1 MPGFKCSPGSDGVGA
16 TPGLGRGT
24 RCDRASA
31 HTGHRADSPKSLPR
45 VTTTMT
51 APEIRQLD
59 EQTVER
65 IAAGEVVER
74 PASAVKELV
83 ENSLDADASRVT
95 VAVESGGAAGIRVT
109 DNGVGMDE
117 GTLRQAV
124 EKHTTSKIRDI
135 DDLEGGVGT
144 LGFRGEALHAIG
156 AVSRMTLRSRPG
168 GGRGTELVVEGGEV
182 TDVSPAGC
190 PEGTTVEVQD
200 LFYNVP
206 ARRKY
211 LKTESTEFS
220 HVSTVVTNYALANP
234 DVAVTLEHD
243 GRETFAT
250 TGSGDLR
257 ETVLSVYGREV
268 AASMLPVET
277 GSADPDGDGPETG
290 GGSEGPLVSL
300 SGLVSHPETNRA
312 SREYLSTFVNGRYV
326 TASTVREAVVEAY
339 GGQLAGDRY
348 PFAVLFL
355 EVDPKTVDVNVHPRK
370 LEVRFADDE
379 GVREQVGTATEAAL
393 LEAGLVRSS
402 APRGRSAPE
411 QTEIQP
417 GGGDTTASTEES
429 TADDDTGS
437 TGSPPADTDTTT
449 ASSDEGDP
457 DRTAPD
463 TSDAGHPDTPAQPR
477 SPDQPD
483 RTVSPESPGR
493 SESPG
498 TTGASD
504 TESNESTGTGESSA
518 DDTARTA
525 ADRSTGTGQE
535 TETDESPVPGQE
547 TATDGSAT
555 GEAEHGAETVEPRRD
570 RPEEG
575 RKFRGGGQQ
584 ERLGAA
590 EVGTVFDR
598 LPAMRVLGQFRE
610 TYVVAETE
618 DGLVLVDQHAA
629 DERINYE
636 RLRESVAGGTTT
648 QALAEPVRLEVTARE
663 AELFEAHEEALA
675 RLGFHASLVEER
687 VVEVSTVPALVAETA
702 GPELVRDVLG
712 EFVEGDVA
720 AASTVSAAVDELLSD
735 LACYPS
741 ITGNTSLTEG
751 SVVDLLDRLDDC
763 ENPYACPHG
772 RPVVVE
778 LDDDEIAARF
788 ERDYPGH

>member
-1 MPGFKCSPGSDGVGA
+1 
-16 TPGLGRGT
+16 
-24 RCDRASA
+24 
-31 HTGHRADSPKSLPR
+31 
-45 VTTTMT
+45 MT

-74 PASAVKELV
+74 PASGVKELV

-95 VAVESGGAAGIRVT
+95 VAVEGGGAESIRVT
-109 DNGVGMDE
+109 DDGVGMDE
-117 GTLRQAV
+117 ETLRRSV

-135 DDLEGGVGT
+135 DDLEGGLGT

-156 AVSRMTLRSRPG
+156 AVSRVTLRSRPRG
-168 GGRGTELVVEGGEV
+168 GVGTELTVEGGEV
-182 TDVSPAGC
+182 TDCTPAGC

-220 HVSTVVTNYALANP
+220 HISTVVTNYALANP
-234 DVAVTLEHD
+234 DVSVTLEHD

-268 AASMLPVET
+268 AESMLPV
-277 GSADPDGDGPETG
+277 SAADGPL
-290 GGSEGPLVSL
+290 SDI

-326 TASTVREAVVEAY
+326 TASTVREAVVDAY
-339 GGQLAGDRY
+339 DGQLASDRY

-355 EVDPKTVDVNVHPRK
+355 EVDPATVDVNVHPRK

-379 GVREQVGTATEAAL
+379 GVRGQVREAVEAGL

-402 APRGRSAPE
+402 APRGQSAPE

-417 GGGDTTASTEES
+417 GEGPE
-429 TADDDTGS
+429 
-437 TGSPPADTDTTT
+437 TD
-449 ASSDEGDP
+449 
-457 DRTAPD
+457 
-463 TSDAGHPDTPAQPR
+463 
-477 SPDQPD
+477 
-483 RTVSPESPGR
+483 
-493 SESPG
+493 
-498 TTGASD
+498 
-504 TESNESTGTGESSA
+504 SA
-518 DDTARTA
+518 D
-525 ADRSTGTGQE
+525 
-535 TETDESPVPGQE
+535 
-547 TATDGSAT
+547 TATDEGSGTDDPGSASADRARSVADESRTDDPGSASADRT
-555 GEAEHGAETVEPRRD
+555 GSVADEESGADGTTPADATTDSGLVAGSGDETAGPDDERTVGQSSTARAPGPGPSPASDGTGAEGVSDPAGFGGQSGDGDIGGPEGSTAAGTETADGPTGSGDGGETVEPARERS
-570 RPEEG
+570 RQE
-575 RKFRGGGQQ
+575 RKFRGGQQ
-584 ERLGAA
+584 ARLGGGEADMSF
-590 EVGTVFDR
+590 EQ
-598 LPAMRVLGQFRE
+598 LPGMRVLGQFRD
-610 TYVVAETE
+610 TYVVAETA

-663 AELFEAHEEALA
+663 AELFEANDQALA
-675 RLGFHASLVEER
+675 RLGFHASLVEDR
-687 VVEVSTVPALVAETA
+687 IVEVSTVPALVAETA

-720 AASTVSAAVDELLSD
+720 AAETVEAAVDELLAD

-751 SVVDLLDRLDDC
+751 SVVDLLDTLDEC

-778 LDDDEIAARF
+778 LDDEEIEARF

>member
-1 MPGFKCSPGSDGVGA
+1 M
-16 TPGLGRGT
+16 
-24 RCDRASA
+24 
-31 HTGHRADSPKSLPR
+31 
-45 VTTTMT
+45 TT
-51 APEIRQLD
+51 PEIRQLD

-95 VAVESGGAAGIRVT
+95 VAVEAGGAESIRVT
-109 DNGVGMDE
+109 DDGVGMDE
-117 GTLRQAV
+117 ETLRRSV

-135 DDLEGGVGT
+135 DDLEGGLGT

-156 AVSRMTLRSRPG
+156 AVSRMTLRSRPQG
-168 GGRGTELVVEGGEV
+168 GVGTELTVEGGEV
-182 TDVSPAGC
+182 TDCTPAGC

-234 DVAVTLEHD
+234 DVSVTLEHD

-268 AASMLPVET
+268 AESMLPV
-277 GSADPDGDGPETG
+277 SAADGPL
-290 GGSEGPLVSL
+290 SEV

-326 TASTVREAVVEAY
+326 TASTVREAVVDAY
-339 GGQLAGDRY
+339 DGQLASDRF

-355 EVDPKTVDVNVHPRK
+355 EVDPATVDVNVHPRK
-370 LEVRFADDE
+370 LEVRFANGE
-379 GVREQVGTATEAAL
+379 GVREQVRASVEAGL
-393 LEAGLVRSS
+393 LDAGLVRSS
-402 APRGRSAPE
+402 APRGQSAPE
-411 QTEIQP
+411 QTEIRP
-417 GGGDTTASTEES
+417 GEGPETDSAGTATDTVSGTDSPEDVSADRSGSVAGGES
-429 TADDDTGS
+429 GVDGPT
-437 TGSPPADTDTTT
+437 PADT
-449 ASSDEGDP
+449 
-457 DRTAPD
+457 
-463 TSDAGHPDTPAQPR
+463 
-477 SPDQPD
+477 
-483 RTVSPESPGR
+483 
-493 SESPG
+493 
-498 TTGASD
+498 
-504 TESNESTGTGESSA
+504 
-518 DDTARTA
+518 
-525 ADRSTGTGQE
+525 
-535 TETDESPVPGQE
+535 
-547 TATDGSAT
+547 ATDSGSAT
-555 GEAEHGAETVEPRRD
+555 GGADETTGPDGEQTAERPTDTRAPGPGPSPSSDGGGAEGVSDSTGFGEKSGDGTVGGPDGSTAADTETVEPARERSG
-570 RPEEG
+570 RE
-575 RKFRGGGQQ
+575 RKFRGGGRQA
-584 ERLGAA
+584 RLGDG
-590 EVGTVFDR
+590 ETDVSFEQ

-663 AELFEAHEEALA
+663 AELFEANDQALA
-675 RLGFHASLVEER
+675 RLGFHASLVEDR

-720 AASTVSAAVDELLSD
+720 AAETVEAAADELLAD

-741 ITGNTSLTEG
+741 VTGNTSLTEG
-751 SVVDLLDRLDDC
+751 SVVDLLDTLDEC

-778 LDDDEIAARF
+778 LDDEDIEARF